1 MQGLE
6 HLEKPMSTSK
16 TQATGAGTSVTL
28 IGVAANAVLIAFK
41 LAGGLLGQ
49 SQALIADA
57 AHSVS
62 DLFSDVVVLVGL
74 KAGRKAADQDHPFG
88 HARMETLSSGVVGI
102 FLIGAALFIGIDAAS
117 SIYNHTESHPT
128 WLAVGVAALSIIV
141 KEALYRY
148 TVRVGRRIKSP
159 VIMANAW
166 HHRSDALSS
175 VAVLLGVG
183 AARIRP
189 GWHILDAY
197 AALIVSLLIL
207 KVGIEILWRSIQEL
221 TDTAPPPET
230 LDEVGRC
237 IRGVDGV
244 LGHHDLRVRTS
255 GGLYQMEAHIVVDG
269 SLTVIEGHEMAKSV
283 EFCLKDEIEDLSQ
296 VIIHVDP
303 YLKDE
308 KRSHSQEM
316 DR

>member
-1 MQGLE
+1 M
-6 HLEKPMSTSK
+6 HKPSVES
-16 TQATGAGTSVTL
+16 TGAGTSVTL

-41 LAGGLLGQ
+41 LAGGILGQ

-62 DLFSDVVVLVGL
+62 DLFTDVVVLVGL

-88 HARMETLSSGVVGI
+88 HARIETLSSGVVGI
-102 FLIGAALFIGIDAAS
+102 FLIGAALYIGIDAAS
-117 SIYNHTESHPT
+117 NIYSHTESHPT

-141 KEALYRY
+141 KEVLYRY
-148 TVRVGRRIKSP
+148 TVHVGRQIKSP
-159 VIMANAW
+159 VVMANAW

-183 AARIRP
+183 AARVHP

-221 TDTAPPPET
+221 TDTAPPTDT
-230 LDEVGRC
+230 LDKIGRC

-244 LGHHDLRVRTS
+244 LGHHDLKVRTS

-269 SLTVIEGHEMAKSV
+269 SLPVIEGHGIAKSV
-283 EFCLKDEIEDLSQ
+283 ELCLKDEIEDLNQ

-303 YLKDE
+303 DRRRE
-308 KRSHSQEM
+308 KRPEGEKRERAGE
-316 DR
+316 DA

>member
-1 MQGLE
+1 MQNSYVE
-6 HLEKPMSTSK
+6 
-16 TQATGAGTSVTL
+16 ATGAGTSVTL

-41 LAGGLLGQ
+41 LAGGILGQ

-62 DLFSDVVVLVGL
+62 DLFTDVVVLVGL

-88 HARMETLSSGVVGI
+88 HARIETLSSGVVGI
-102 FLIGAALFIGIDAAS
+102 FLMGAALYIGIDAAS
-117 SIYNHTESHPT
+117 NIYSHTESHPT

-148 TVRVGRRIKSP
+148 TVHVGQRIKSP

-183 AARIRP
+183 AARIHP

-221 TDTAPPPET
+221 TDTAPPPDT
-230 LDEVGRC
+230 LDKIGRC

-244 LGHHDLRVRTS
+244 LGHHDLKVRTS

-269 SLTVIEGHEMAKSV
+269 SLTVIEGHGIAKSV
-283 EFCLKDEIEDLSQ
+283 EFCLKDEIEDLNQ

-303 YLKDE
+303 DRRRE
-308 KRSHSQEM
+308 KRPEGENAGE
-316 DR
+316 DA

>member
-1 MQGLE
+1 MNKSSVE
-6 HLEKPMSTSK
+6 
-16 TQATGAGTSVTL
+16 ATGAGISVTL
-28 IGVAANAVLIAFK
+28 IGIVANAVLIAFK
-41 LAGGLLGQ
+41 LAGGILGQ

-57 AHSVS
+57 AHSIS
-62 DLFSDVVVLVGL
+62 DLFTDAVVLVGL
-74 KAGRKAADQDHPFG
+74 KAGRRAADQDHPFG
-88 HARMETLSSGVVGI
+88 HARYETLSSGIVGI
-102 FLIGAALFIGIDAAS
+102 VLMGAALYIGIGAAL
-117 SIYNHTESHPT
+117 SIYNHTEFHPT

-141 KEALYRY
+141 KEVLYRY
-148 TVRVGRRIKSP
+148 TVHVGRQIKSP

-183 AARIRP
+183 AAIIHP

-207 KVGIEILWRSIQEL
+207 KVGVDVLWRSVQEL
-221 TDTAPPPET
+221 TDTAPPPDT
-230 LDEVGRC
+230 LDKIGQC
-237 IRGVDGV
+237 IRRVDGV

-269 SLTVIEGHEMAKSV
+269 SLTVMEGHGIAKSV
-283 EFCLKDEIEDLSQ
+283 EFCLKDEIEDLNQ

-303 YLKDE
+303 NRRREKQPELE
-308 KRSHSQEM
+308 KRERAGE
-316 DR
+316 DA

>member
-1 MQGLE
+1 M
-6 HLEKPMSTSK
+6 HKPSVES
-16 TQATGAGTSVTL
+16 TGAGTSVTL

-41 LAGGLLGQ
+41 LAGGILGQ

-62 DLFSDVVVLVGL
+62 DLFTDVVVLVGL

-88 HARMETLSSGVVGI
+88 HARIETLSSGVVGI
-102 FLIGAALFIGIDAAS
+102 FLIGAALYIGIDAAS
-117 SIYNHTESHPT
+117 NIYSHTESHPT

-141 KEALYRY
+141 KEVLYRY
-148 TVRVGRRIKSP
+148 TVHVGRQIKSP
-159 VIMANAW
+159 VVMANAW

-183 AARIRP
+183 AARVHP

-221 TDTAPPPET
+221 TDTAPPPDT
-230 LDEVGRC
+230 LDKIGRC

-244 LGHHDLRVRTS
+244 LGHHDLKVRTS

-269 SLTVIEGHEMAKSV
+269 SLTVIEGHGIAKSV
-283 EFCLKDEIEDLSQ
+283 ELCLKDEIEDLNQ

-303 YLKDE
+303 DRRRE
-308 KRSHSQEM
+308 KRPEGEKRERAGE
-316 DR
+316 DA

>member
-1 MQGLE
+1 
-6 HLEKPMSTSK
+6 
-16 TQATGAGTSVTL
+16 V
-28 IGVAANAVLIAFK
+28 ANAVLIGFK
-41 LAGGLLGQ
+41 LAGGILGH

-62 DLFSDVVVLVGL
+62 DLFTDAVVLVGL
-74 KAGRKAADQDHPFG
+74 KAGRRAADHDHPFG
-88 HARMETLSSGVVGI
+88 HARYETLSSGVVGI
-102 FLIGAALFIGIDAAS
+102 FLMGAALYLGVEAGS
-117 SIYNHTESHPT
+117 SIYHRAEYHPT
-128 WLAVGVAALSIIV
+128 WLALGAAGLSIVV

-148 TVRVGRRIKSP
+148 TAHVGRRIKSP

-175 VAVLLGVG
+175 VAVFFGVAG
-183 AARIRP
+183 ARINP
-189 GWHILDAY
+189 AWHVLDAC

-221 TDTAPPPET
+221 TDKAPPPET
-230 LDEVGRC
+230 LDKIGRC

-255 GGLYQMEAHIVVDG
+255 GGLYQMEAHVVVDG
-269 SLTVIEGHEMAKSV
+269 SLTVIEGHGIAKSV
-283 EFCLKDEIEDLSQ
+283 ELCLKDEIEDLSQ

-303 YLKDE
+303 DRRQE
-308 KRSHSQEM
+308 KRPEGEGRERAGE
-316 DR
+316 DA

>member
-1 MQGLE
+1 MNKSNVE
-6 HLEKPMSTSK
+6 
-16 TQATGAGTSVTL
+16 ATGVGTSVTL

-41 LAGGLLGQ
+41 LAGGILGQ

-62 DLFSDVVVLVGL
+62 DLFTDVVVLVGL

-88 HARMETLSSGVVGI
+88 HARIETLSSSVVGI
-102 FLIGAALFIGIDAAS
+102 FLIGAALYIGTEAAS
-117 SIYNHTESHPT
+117 SIYRHTESHPT

-141 KEALYRY
+141 KEVLYRY
-148 TVRVGRRIKSP
+148 TVLVGRRIKSP
-159 VIMANAW
+159 AVMANAW

-183 AARIRP
+183 AARIHP

-207 KVGIEILWRSIQEL
+207 KVGVEIIWRSVQEL
-221 TDTAPPPET
+221 TDTAPPPDT
-230 LDEVGRC
+230 LDKIGRC

-244 LGHHDLRVRTS
+244 LGHHDLKVRTS

-269 SLTVIEGHEMAKSV
+269 SLTVIEGHGIAKSV
-283 EFCLKDEIEDLSQ
+283 ELCLKDEIEDLNQ

-303 YLKDE
+303 DRRRE
-308 KRSHSQEM
+308 KRPEGGERERASE
-316 DR
+316 DA